1 MRLHRPLR
9 QTLGGWIC
17 IVLVLIATGFWA
29 MPGYGQTGAKI
40 TDEALAEVKKT
51 TESTIQDDVKAL
63 QQRIEQLEM
72 SKAFAEREAEDPRRW
87 NIRLGGH
94 IQMDYVM
101 WAQADPSILGAE
113 NYFSYRRLRLLAE
126 GTGYEQ
132 YDFRLQVTLEPGN
145 LHMPNT
151 LASPDVKDVY
161 CSINDIPGLGRF
173 RVGNFFVPFSLEQVT
188 NDTNN
193 IFLERSIPTQRIFA
207 VDREVGMALY
217 NCTDDERVTWTC
229 GVFFDNLSDT
239 IKARFDANQG
249 LRLVARLT
257 WLPYYDREA
266 NGRRLVHTG
275 IGILHTFDQDNHLLL
290 RARPQVQ
297 RGPFL
302 MASAPL
308 SADTYTTGNLE
319 LAIVRNRLTWQSEA
333 FISQINLLDG
343 QTRHVGGAYAHVSCF
358 LTGEHRNF
366 EPFGQHGAQFALNTP
381 NRDFKLT
388 RGVRQWGAWEA
399 KARWSYLNLEQVAGG
414 QYNDLSVGLNW
425 YWSDR
430 VRWMFDWIHPMTTAE
445 SLFGSTRSDLLGLR
459 FDINW

>member
-1 MRLHRPLR
+1 MPCYA
-9 QTLGGWIC
+9 QTE
-17 IVLVLIATGFWA
+17 
-29 MPGYGQTGAKI
+29 AKI
-40 TDEALAEVKKT
+40 TDEAKAEAKKISEAT
-51 TESTIQDDVKAL
+51 DQDELKEL
-63 QQRIEQLEM
+63 KKRIEKLEA
-72 SKAFAEREAEDPRRW
+72 SKTPEKRESENSRKW
-87 NIRLGGH
+87 NNRLGGH

-101 WAQADPSILGAE
+101 WARADPAILGTD

-132 YDFRLQVTLEPGN
+132 YEYRLQLTLEPGD
-145 LHMPNT
+145 LHVPNT
-151 LASPDVKDVY
+151 LASPDVKDAY
-161 CSINDIPGLGRF
+161 FSINDIPGLGRF

-193 IFLERSIPTQRIFA
+193 IFLERSIPSQGIFA
-207 VDREVGMALY
+207 VDREIGMALY
-217 NCTDDERVTWTC
+217 NCTEDQRVTWTC
-229 GVFFDNLSDT
+229 GMFFDNLSDT
-239 IKARFDANQG
+239 IKARFDDNQG
-249 LRLVARLT
+249 LRLAARLT

-275 IGILHTFDQDNHLLL
+275 IGILHTFDHDNQLVL

-302 MASAPL
+302 VASATLP
-308 SADTYTTGNLE
+308 ADSYTTGNLE

-343 QTRHVGGAYAHVSCF
+343 QTRHVGGAYAHVSYF

-366 EPFGQHGAQFALNTP
+366 EPFGQHGAQFARNTP
-381 NRDFKLT
+381 DRDFKLT
-388 RGVRQWGAWEA
+388 RSVLQWGAWEV
-399 KARWSYLNLEQVAGG
+399 KARWSYLDLEQVAGG
-414 QYNDLSVGLNW
+414 QYNDLSVGFNW

-430 VRWMFDWIHPMTTAE
+430 VRWMFDWIHPMTTAD